1 MMTTAMSSNRFITHR
16 ETKTAKHVRHHHIP
30 DQGRNSHRL
39 ATVVLPHPNECRC
52 PDATNGNHR
61 STHTR
66 HEDYKSIASSITHRG
81 MVAASGTAAATEQS
95 WTSNN
100 LRKAAIDNL
109 FRRVAYCDSTNH
121 LSKTLLCF
129 SWPLYYTVS
138 ETGTALAASPLE
150 HLMKLPRTWRPC

>member
-1 MMTTAMSSNRFITHR
+1 MMTTAMSSNRSITRR

-39 ATVVLPHPNECRC
+39 ATVVLPHPHECRC
-52 PDATNGNHR
+52 PDATNGNH
-61 STHTR
+61 
-66 HEDYKSIASSITHRG
+66 
-81 MVAASGTAAATEQS
+81 GTAAATEQS

-109 FRRVAYCDSTNH
+109 FRRAAYCDSTNH